1 MSPSCE
7 NHKRPPSS
15 DSART
20 KLLKIVHDA
29 RCDAAS
35 PSGLLSLLGSL
46 LPTPEAHSPC
56 EGRAMSRLCSVAH
69 SDPSART
76 VPLQLGL
83 PGDPAPS
90 VHALTRNV
98 AGEAQPPSFPLP
110 SARISSLPQSRA
122 CPAAY
127 AGHTAAHAV
136 ATRVSRAPRAAV
148 PRTAGGPF
156 ARRVLRQH
164 PLREYELRRAFRPHR
179 RRKRSEKRHRLL
191 TLKSDSGSVVSYL

>member
-1 MSPSCE
+1 MLP
-7 NHKRPPSS
+7 
-15 DSART
+15 
-20 KLLKIVHDA
+20 
-29 RCDAAS
+29 
-35 PSGLLSLLGSL
+35 L
-46 LPTPEAHSPC
+46 LPASSPCSAPSFPRPEAHSPS

-136 ATRVSRAPRAAV
+136 ATPVSRARRAAV
-148 PRTAGGPF
+148 PGQRAAPSRGARFVNIRCVSTSSAELFARTADAKGQRNATGC
-156 ARRVLRQH
+156 
-164 PLREYELRRAFRPHR
+164 
-179 RRKRSEKRHRLL
+179 
-191 TLKSDSGSVVSYL
+191 